1 MSKEEK
7 YRRLADE
14 CLMEANRSDS
24 GRTRAILFNMA
35 EEWLRLALQEAEQQ
49 LAAVQEHRKGE
60 PSPPG
65 SGQDDA

>member
-1 MSKEEK
+1 MSKDEK
-7 YRRLADE
+7 YRQLADQ
-14 CLMEANRSDS
+14 CLMEANKSDS
-24 GRTRAILFNMA
+24 RRTRAVLHHMA